1 MSWLEQLVQ
10 TYDENAHL
18 AGRFGLDGMNS
29 VLPPVGHILGNAQIE
44 IALNGEGELTSV
56 EVLPKGEQQTLLPCT
71 PDSASRSGTEAPP
84 HLLHDKLPYIARDY
98 EKFVPQKEKKG
109 KKAKESPHEK
119 YVNLLGKWESSPY
132 SDPKVHAVYRYV
144 TEHDVIG
151 ELLDKGILHKD
162 AQGRMIETWTDKKK
176 EKPPIF
182 QACSG
187 SPLQSLVRF
196 RVDLDG
202 DPCPELWKD
211 AQLQKKYQQ
220 FFQEILSHMEEGLCY
235 GTGKTLLVTDKHGR
249 GIRTS
254 GDKAKLI
261 SSNDTDGFTFLGRFA
276 EAKECISLGYETSQ
290 KALNALGWLISKQ
303 GYSASPAGSRVF
315 LAWGRLAL
323 PSAFDS
329 TERLVRRRRKTNS
342 PLPMTMQA
350 WADSFKEALKGYR
363 FDFRRAEKSQVNVMV
378 LDAATTG
385 RLAICYYDEMAGEDF
400 LERIEKWHTV
410 GRWRQR
416 DCDKAAK
423 DAKKGKSW
431 YPAYY
436 GVPSPKKLIAAYR
449 GEKISNSQLDMEMHR
464 IFFSIVQGVPLPIDM
479 ERMAFQ
485 RVIRRA
491 VCDPLPEWEHLLL
504 EPACSII
511 CKRLNQRREEYTVAL
526 DKEKTERS
534 YLFGRL
540 LAAADQMERATF
552 KEEEKGSR
560 TTNAMRYMNRFVSR
574 PSSTWQDLQMKLL
587 PYQQKREKYGGK
599 ERRLID
605 EILHTFADEDF
616 CSDAPL
622 GVEFL
627 LGLSCQRYVIE
638 KEIEEN
644 RQKKKEREENG
655 KAEEGKA

>member
-10 TYDENAHL
+10 TYDENERF
-18 AGRFGLDGMNS
+18 AGKFGIDGMKS

-44 IALNGEGELTSV
+44 IALNEAGELTNV
-56 EVLPKGEQQTLLPCT
+56 EVLPKEQQQTLLPCT
-71 PDSASRSGTEAPP
+71 PDSASRTSTTAPP
-84 HLLHDKLPYIARDY
+84 HPLHDKLPYIARDY
-98 EKFVPQKEKKG
+98 EKFVPAKEKAG
-109 KKAKESPHEK
+109 KKETKESPHEK
-119 YVNLLGKWESSPY
+119 YVALLGAWDRSPY
-132 SDPKVHAVYRYV
+132 SDTKVHAVYRYI

-151 ELLDKGILHKD
+151 ELLDKGILYKD
-162 AQGRMIETWTDKKK
+162 DQGRIMEKWTDKKK

-182 QACSG
+182 KASSE
-187 SPLQSLVRF
+187 SPLKSLVRF

-211 AQLQKKYQQ
+211 RELQKKYQL
-220 FFQEILSHMEEGLCY
+220 FFQECFSHMEKGLCY
-235 GTGKTLLVTDKHGR
+235 ATGKQLFVTDKHGR
-249 GIRTS
+249 GIRHQ
-254 GDKAKLI
+254 GDTAKLI
-261 SSNDTDGFTFLGRFA
+261 SSNDEDGFTFRGRFEKA
-276 EAKECISLGYETSQ
+276 EECISLGYETSQ
-290 KALNALGWLISKQ
+290 KVLNTLSWLIREQ
-303 GYSASPAGSRVF
+303 GYSVGSRAF

-329 TERLVRRRRKTNS
+329 TERLVRRRRQTSS

-350 WADSFKEALKGYR
+350 WAESFKEALKGYR

-400 LERIEKWHTV
+400 LERIEKWHTI

-416 DCDKAAK
+416 DCDKTAK
-423 DAKKGKSW
+423 DARKGKSW
-431 YPAYY
+431 YPAYC

-449 GEKISNSQLDMEMHR
+449 GEKISNSQLAMEMHR

-485 RVIRRA
+485 RVIKRA

-511 CKRLNQRREEYTVAL
+511 CKRLNQGREEYTVAL

-552 KEEEKGSR
+552 KEEERGSR
-560 TTNAMRYMNRFVSR
+560 TTNAMRYMNRFASR

>member
-10 TYDENAHL
+10 TYDENERF
-18 AGRFGLDGMNS
+18 AGKFGIDGMKS

-44 IALNGEGELTSV
+44 IALNETGELTNV
-56 EVLPKGEQQTLLPCT
+56 EVLPKEQQQTLLPCT
-71 PDSASRSGTEAPP
+71 PDSASRTSTTAPP
-84 HLLHDKLPYIARDY
+84 HPLHDKLPYIARDY
-98 EKFVPQKEKKG
+98 EKFVPAKEKAG
-109 KKAKESPHEK
+109 KKETKESPHEK
-119 YVNLLGKWESSPY
+119 YVALLGAWDRSPY
-132 SDPKVHAVYRYV
+132 SDTKVHAVYRYI

-151 ELLDKGILHKD
+151 ELLDKGILYKD
-162 AQGRMIETWTDKKK
+162 DQGRIMEKWTDKKK

-182 QACSG
+182 KASSE
-187 SPLQSLVRF
+187 SPLKSLVRF

-211 AQLQKKYQQ
+211 RELQKKYQL
-220 FFQEILSHMEEGLCY
+220 FFQECFSHMEKGLCY
-235 GTGKTLLVTDKHGR
+235 ATGKQLFVTDKHGR
-249 GIRTS
+249 GIRHQ
-254 GDKAKLI
+254 GDTAKLI
-261 SSNDTDGFTFLGRFA
+261 SSNDEDGFTFRGRFEKA
-276 EAKECISLGYETSQ
+276 EECISLGYETSQ
-290 KALNALGWLISKQ
+290 KVLNTLGWLIREQ
-303 GYSASPAGSRVF
+303 GYSVGSRAF

-329 TERLVRRRRKTNS
+329 TERFVRRRRQTNS

-350 WADSFKEALKGYR
+350 WAESFKEALNGYR
-363 FDFRRAEKSQVNVMV
+363 FNFRRAERSQVNVMV
-378 LDAATTG
+378 LDAASKG

-400 LERIEKWHTV
+400 LERIEKWHTI

-416 DCDKAAK
+416 DCDKTAK
-423 DAKKGKSW
+423 DARKGKSW
-431 YPAYY
+431 YPAYC

-449 GEKISNSQLDMEMHR
+449 GEKISNSQLAMEMHR
-464 IFFSIVQGVPLPIDM
+464 IFFSIVQGVPPPIDM

-526 DKEKTERS
+526 DKEKKERS

-552 KEEEKGSR
+552 KEEERGSR
-560 TTNAMRYMNRFVSR
+560 TTNAMRYMNRFAAR

-587 PYQQKREKYGGK
+587 PYQEKREKYGGK
-599 ERRLID
+599 EKHLID

-627 LGLSCQRYVIE
+627 LGLSCQRYALA

>member
-10 TYDENAHL
+10 TYDENERF
-18 AGRFGLDGMNS
+18 AGKFGIDGMKS

-44 IALNGEGELTSV
+44 IALNEAGELTNV
-56 EVLPKGEQQTLLPCT
+56 EVLPKEQQQTLLPCT
-71 PDSASRSGTEAPP
+71 PDSASRTSTTAPP
-84 HLLHDKLPYIARDY
+84 HALHDKLLYIARDY
-98 EKFVPQKEKKG
+98 EKFVPAKEKAG
-109 KKAKESPHEK
+109 KKEKKESPHEK
-119 YVNLLGKWESSPY
+119 YVALLGAWDRSPY
-132 SDPKVHAVYRYV
+132 SDTKVHAVYRYI

-151 ELLDKGILHKD
+151 ELLDKGILYKD
-162 AQGRMIETWTDKKK
+162 DQGRIMEKWTDKKK

-182 QACSG
+182 KASSE
-187 SPLQSLVRF
+187 SPLKSLVRF
-196 RVDLDG
+196 RVDLNG
-202 DPCPELWKD
+202 DSCPELWKD
-211 AQLQKKYQQ
+211 RELQKKYQL
-220 FFQEILSHMEEGLCY
+220 FFQECFSHMEKGLCY
-235 GTGKTLLVTDKHGR
+235 ATGKQLFVTDKHGR
-249 GIRTS
+249 GIRKQ
-254 GDKAKLI
+254 GDTAKLI
-261 SSNDTDGFTFLGRFA
+261 SSNDNDGFTFRGRFEKA
-276 EAKECISLGYETSQ
+276 EECISLGYETSQ
-290 KALNALGWLISKQ
+290 KALNTLGWLIHEQ
-303 GYSASPAGSRVF
+303 GYSVGSRVF

-329 TERLVRRRRKTNS
+329 TERLVRRRRQTNS

-350 WADSFKEALKGYR
+350 WAESFEEALKGYR

-423 DAKKGKSW
+423 GAKKGKSW

-511 CKRLNQRREEYTVAL
+511 CKRLNQGREEYTVAL

-552 KEEEKGSR
+552 KEEERGSR
-560 TTNAMRYMNRFVSR
+560 TTNAMRYMNRLASR

-587 PYQQKREKYGGK
+587 PYQEKREKYGGK

-616 CSDAPL
+616 CSNAPL

-638 KEIEEN
+638 KEIEEK
-644 RQKKKEREENG
+644 RQKKKEREESA
-655 KAEEGKA
+655 KAEEGKE

>member
-10 TYDENAHL
+10 TYDENERF
-18 AGRFGLDGMNS
+18 AGKFGLDGINS

-44 IALNGEGELTSV
+44 IALNETGELTNV
-56 EVLPKGEQQTLLPCT
+56 EVLPKEQQQTLLPCT
-71 PDSASRSGTEAPP
+71 PDSASRTSTTAPP
-84 HLLHDKLPYIARDY
+84 HPLHDKLPYIARDY
-98 EKFVPQKEKKG
+98 EKFVPAKEKAG
-109 KKAKESPHEK
+109 KKETKESPHEK
-119 YVNLLGKWESSPY
+119 YVALLGAWDRSPY
-132 SDPKVHAVYRYV
+132 SDTKVHAVYRYI

-151 ELLDKGILHKD
+151 ELLDKGILYKD
-162 AQGRMIETWTDKKK
+162 DQGRIMEKWTDKKK

-182 QACSG
+182 KASSE
-187 SPLQSLVRF
+187 SPLKSLVRF

-211 AQLQKKYQQ
+211 RELQKKYQL
-220 FFQEILSHMEEGLCY
+220 FFQECFSHMEKGLCY
-235 GTGKTLLVTDKHGR
+235 ATGKQLFVTDKHGR
-249 GIRTS
+249 EIRHQ
-254 GDKAKLI
+254 GDTAKLI
-261 SSNDTDGFTFLGRFA
+261 SSNDEDGLTFRGRFEKA
-276 EAKECISLGYETSQ
+276 EECISLGYETSQ
-290 KALNALGWLISKQ
+290 KVLNTLGWLIREQ
-303 GYSASPAGSRVF
+303 GYSVGSRAF

-329 TERLVRRRRKTNS
+329 TERLVRRRRQTSS

-350 WADSFKEALKGYR
+350 WAESFKEALKGYR

-410 GRWRQR
+410 GRWWQR

-436 GVPSPKKLIAAYR
+436 GIPSPKKLIAAYR

-504 EPACSII
+504 EPACSIV

-526 DKEKTERS
+526 DREKTERS

-552 KEEEKGSR
+552 KEEERGSR
-560 TTNAMRYMNRFVSR
+560 TTNAMRYMNRFAAR

-587 PYQQKREKYGGK
+587 PYQEKREKYGGK
-599 ERRLID
+599 EKHLID

-627 LGLSCQRYVIE
+627 LGLSCQRYALA

>member
-10 TYDENAHL
+10 TYDENERF
-18 AGRFGLDGMNS
+18 AGKFGIDGMKS

-44 IALNGEGELTSV
+44 IALNEAGELTNV
-56 EVLPKGEQQTLLPCT
+56 EVLPKEQQQTLLPCT
-71 PDSASRSGTEAPP
+71 PDSASRTSTTAPP
-84 HLLHDKLPYIARDY
+84 HPLHDKLPYIARDY
-98 EKFVPQKEKKG
+98 EKFVPAKEKAG
-109 KKAKESPHEK
+109 KKETKESPHEK
-119 YVNLLGKWESSPY
+119 YVALLGAWDRSPY
-132 SDPKVHAVYRYV
+132 SDTKVHAVYRYI

-151 ELLDKGILHKD
+151 ELLDKGILYKD
-162 AQGRMIETWTDKKK
+162 DQGRIMEKWTDKKK

-182 QACSG
+182 KASSE
-187 SPLQSLVRF
+187 SPLKSLVRF

-211 AQLQKKYQQ
+211 RELQKKYQL
-220 FFQEILSHMEEGLCY
+220 FFQECFSHMEKGLCY
-235 GTGKTLLVTDKHGR
+235 ATGKQLFVTDKHGR
-249 GIRTS
+249 GIRHQ
-254 GDKAKLI
+254 GDTAKLI
-261 SSNDTDGFTFLGRFA
+261 SSNDEDGFTFRGRFEKA
-276 EAKECISLGYETSQ
+276 EECISLGYETSQ
-290 KALNALGWLISKQ
+290 KVLNTLGWLIREQ
-303 GYSASPAGSRVF
+303 GYSVGSRAF

-329 TERLVRRRRKTNS
+329 TERFVRRRRQGNW

-350 WADSFKEALKGYR
+350 WAESFAEALNGYR
-363 FDFRRAEKSQVNVMV
+363 FNFRRAERSQVNVMV
-378 LDAATTG
+378 LDAASKG

-400 LERIEKWHTV
+400 LERIEKWHTI

-416 DCDKAAK
+416 DCDKTAK
-423 DAKKGKSW
+423 DARKGKSW
-431 YPAYY
+431 YPAYC

-449 GEKISNSQLDMEMHR
+449 GEKISNSQLAMEMHR

-511 CKRLNQRREEYTVAL
+511 CKRLNQGREEYTVAL

-552 KEEEKGSR
+552 KEEERGSR
-560 TTNAMRYMNRFVSR
+560 TTNAMRYMNRFAAR
-574 PSSTWQDLQMKLL
+574 PPSTWQDLQMKLL

>member
-10 TYDENAHL
+10 TYDENERF
-18 AGRFGLDGMNS
+18 AGKFGIDGMKS

-44 IALNGEGELTSV
+44 IALNEAGELTNV
-56 EVLPKGEQQTLLPCT
+56 EVLPKEQQQTLLPCT
-71 PDSASRSGTEAPP
+71 PDSASRTSTTAPP
-84 HLLHDKLPYIARDY
+84 HPLHDKFPYIARDY
-98 EKFVPQKEKKG
+98 EKFVPAKEKAG
-109 KKAKESPHEK
+109 KKETKESPHEK
-119 YVNLLGKWESSPY
+119 YVALLGAWDRSPY
-132 SDPKVHAVYRYV
+132 SDTKVHAVYRYI

-151 ELLDKGILHKD
+151 ELLDKGILYKD
-162 AQGRMIETWTDKKK
+162 DQGRIMEKWTDKKK

-182 QACSG
+182 KASSE
-187 SPLQSLVRF
+187 SPLKSLVRF

-211 AQLQKKYQQ
+211 RELQKKYQL
-220 FFQEILSHMEEGLCY
+220 FFQECFSHMEKGLCY
-235 GTGKTLLVTDKHGR
+235 ATGKQLFVTDKHGR
-249 GIRTS
+249 GIRHQ
-254 GDKAKLI
+254 GDTAKLI
-261 SSNDTDGFTFLGRFA
+261 SSNDEDGFTFRGRFEKA
-276 EAKECISLGYETSQ
+276 EECISLGYETSQ
-290 KALNALGWLISKQ
+290 KVLNTLGWLIREQ
-303 GYSASPAGSRVF
+303 GYSVGSRAF

-329 TERLVRRRRKTNS
+329 TERFVRRRRQTNS

-350 WADSFKEALKGYR
+350 WAESFAEALNGYR
-363 FDFRRAEKSQVNVMV
+363 FNFRRAERSQVNVMV
-378 LDAATTG
+378 LDAASKG

-400 LERIEKWHTV
+400 LERIEKWHTI

-416 DCDKAAK
+416 DCDKTAK
-423 DAKKGKSW
+423 DARKGKSW
-431 YPAYY
+431 YPAYC

-449 GEKISNSQLDMEMHR
+449 GEKISNSQLAMEMHR

-526 DKEKTERS
+526 DKEKKERS

-552 KEEEKGSR
+552 KEEERGSR
-560 TTNAMRYMNRFVSR
+560 TTNAMRYMNRFASR

-587 PYQQKREKYGGK
+587 PYQEKREKYGGK

-627 LGLSCQRYVIE
+627 LGLSCQRYALA

>member
-10 TYDENAHL
+10 TYDENERF
-18 AGRFGLDGMNS
+18 AGKFGIDGMKS

-44 IALNGEGELTSV
+44 IALNETGELTNV
-56 EVLPKGEQQTLLPCT
+56 EVLPKEQQQTLLPCT
-71 PDSASRSGTEAPP
+71 PDSASRTSTTAPP
-84 HLLHDKLPYIARDY
+84 HPLHDKLPYIARDY
-98 EKFVPQKEKKG
+98 EKFVPAKEKAG
-109 KKAKESPHEK
+109 KKETKESPHEK
-119 YVNLLGKWESSPY
+119 YVALLGAWDRSPY
-132 SDPKVHAVYRYV
+132 SDTKVHAVYRYI

-151 ELLDKGILHKD
+151 ELLDKGILYKD
-162 AQGRMIETWTDKKK
+162 DQGRIMEKWTDKKK

-182 QACSG
+182 KASSE
-187 SPLQSLVRF
+187 SPLKSLVRF

-211 AQLQKKYQQ
+211 RELQKKYQL
-220 FFQEILSHMEEGLCY
+220 FFQECFSHMEKGLCY
-235 GTGKTLLVTDKHGR
+235 ATGKQLFVTDKHGR
-249 GIRTS
+249 GIRHQ
-254 GDKAKLI
+254 GDTAKLI
-261 SSNDTDGFTFLGRFA
+261 SSNDEDGFTFRGRFEKA
-276 EAKECISLGYETSQ
+276 EECISLGYETSQ
-290 KALNALGWLISKQ
+290 KVLNTLGWLIREQ
-303 GYSASPAGSRVF
+303 GYSVGSRAF

-329 TERLVRRRRKTNS
+329 TERFVRRRRQTNS

-350 WADSFKEALKGYR
+350 WAESFKEALNGYR
-363 FDFRRAEKSQVNVMV
+363 FNFRRAERSQVNVMV
-378 LDAATTG
+378 LDAASKG

-400 LERIEKWHTV
+400 LERIEKWHTI

-416 DCDKAAK
+416 DCDKTAK
-423 DAKKGKSW
+423 DARKGKSW
-431 YPAYY
+431 YPAYC

-449 GEKISNSQLDMEMHR
+449 GEKISNSQLAMEMHR

-526 DKEKTERS
+526 DKEKKERS

-552 KEEEKGSR
+552 KEEERGSR
-560 TTNAMRYMNRFVSR
+560 TTNAMRYMNRFASR

>member
-18 AGRFGLDGMNS
+18 AGRFGLDGMKS
-29 VLPPVGHILGNAQIE
+29 VLPPVGHILGHAQIE
-44 IALNGEGELTSV
+44 IALNGEGELTNV
-56 EVLPKGEQQTLLPCT
+56 EVLPKEQQQTLLPCT
-71 PDSASRSGTEAPP
+71 PDSASGTSTTAPP
-84 HLLHDKLPYIARDY
+84 HALHDKIFYIARDY
-98 EKFVPQKEKKG
+98 ENFVSKENQ
-109 KKAKESPHEK
+109 AQARERHAQYEA
-119 YVNLLGKWESSPY
+119 LLRAWVESPY
-132 SDPKVHAVYRYV
+132 SDPKVRAVYRYI
-144 TEHDVIG
+144 TKHDVIG
-151 ELLDKGILHKD
+151 ELVARRILHED
-162 AQGRMIETWTDKKK
+162 DQGCIMEKWTDKQK

-182 QACSG
+182 KAG
-187 SPLQSLVRF
+187 GKSPLESVVRF
-196 RVDLDG
+196 RVDLDS

-211 AQLQKKYQQ
+211 RGLQKKYQQ
-220 FFQEILSHMEEGLCY
+220 FFQECLSHMEKGLCY
-235 GTGKTLLVTDKHGR
+235 ATGKQLFVTDQHGR
-249 GIRTS
+249 GIRRP
-254 GDKAKLI
+254 GDTTKLI
-261 SSNDTDGFTFLGRFA
+261 SSNDKNGLTFRGRFE

-290 KALNALGWLISKQ
+290 KALNTLGWLIREQ
-303 GYSASPAGSRVF
+303 GYSVGSRVF
-315 LAWGRLAL
+315 LAWGRYAL

-329 TERLVRRRRKTNS
+329 TEKFVRRRRQTDS
-342 PLPMTMQA
+342 SLPMTMQA
-350 WADSFKEALKGYR
+350 WAESFEMALKGYR
-363 FDFRRAEKSQVNVMV
+363 FDFRREKRSQVNVMV
-378 LDAATTG
+378 LDAASKG

-400 LERIEKWHTV
+400 LERIEKWHTI

-416 DCDKAAK
+416 DCDKTAK
-423 DAKKGKSW
+423 DARKGKSW
-431 YPAYY
+431 YPAYC

-449 GEKISNSQLDMEMHR
+449 GEKISNSQLAMEMHR

-526 DKEKTERS
+526 DKEKKERS

-552 KEEEKGSR
+552 KEEERGSR
-560 TTNAMRYMNRFVSR
+560 TTNAMRYMNRFAAR

>member
-10 TYDENAHL
+10 TYDENERF
-18 AGRFGLDGMNS
+18 AGKFGIDGMKS

-44 IALNGEGELTSV
+44 IALNEAGELTNV
-56 EVLPKGEQQTLLPCT
+56 EVLPKEQQQTLLPCT
-71 PDSASRSGTEAPP
+71 PDSASRTSTTAPP
-84 HLLHDKLPYIARDY
+84 HPLHDKLLYIARDY
-98 EKFVPQKEKKG
+98 EKFVPAKEKAG
-109 KKAKESPHEK
+109 KKETKESPHEK
-119 YVNLLGKWESSPY
+119 YVALLGAWDRSPY
-132 SDPKVHAVYRYV
+132 SDTKVHAVYRYI

-151 ELLDKGILHKD
+151 ELLDKGILYKD
-162 AQGRMIETWTDKKK
+162 DQGRIMEKWTDKKK

-182 QACSG
+182 KASSE
-187 SPLQSLVRF
+187 SPLKSLVRF
-196 RVDLDG
+196 RVDLNG
-202 DPCPELWKD
+202 DSCPELWKD
-211 AQLQKKYQQ
+211 RELQKKYQL
-220 FFQEILSHMEEGLCY
+220 FFQECFSHMEKGLCY
-235 GTGKTLLVTDKHGR
+235 ATGKQLFVTDKHGR
-249 GIRTS
+249 GIRKQ
-254 GDKAKLI
+254 GDTAKLI
-261 SSNDTDGFTFLGRFA
+261 SSNDNDGFTFRGRFEKA
-276 EAKECISLGYETSQ
+276 EECISLGYETSQ
-290 KALNALGWLISKQ
+290 KALNTLGWLIHEQ
-303 GYSASPAGSRVF
+303 GYSVGSRVF

-329 TERLVRRRRKTNS
+329 TERLVRRRRQTNS

-350 WADSFKEALKGYR
+350 WAESFEEALKGYR

-423 DAKKGKSW
+423 GAKKGKSW

-504 EPACSII
+504 EPACSIV

-552 KEEEKGSR
+552 KEEERGSR
-560 TTNAMRYMNRFVSR
+560 TTNAMRYMNRFASR

-638 KEIEEN
+638 KEIEEK

>member
-10 TYDENAHL
+10 TYDENERF
-18 AGRFGLDGMNS
+18 AGKFGIDGMKS

-44 IALNGEGELTSV
+44 IALNEAGELTNV
-56 EVLPKGEQQTLLPCT
+56 EVLPKEQQQTLLPCT
-71 PDSASRSGTEAPP
+71 PDSASRTSTTAPP
-84 HLLHDKLPYIARDY
+84 HPLHDKLPYIARDY
-98 EKFVPQKEKKG
+98 EKFVPAKEKAG
-109 KKAKESPHEK
+109 KKDTKESPHEK
-119 YVNLLGKWESSPY
+119 YVALLGAWDRSPY
-132 SDPKVHAVYRYV
+132 SDTKVHAVYRYI

-151 ELLDKGILHKD
+151 ELLDKGILYKD
-162 AQGRMIETWTDKKK
+162 DQGRIMEKWTDKKK

-182 QACSG
+182 KASSE
-187 SPLQSLVRF
+187 SPLKSLVRF

-211 AQLQKKYQQ
+211 RELQKKYQL
-220 FFQEILSHMEEGLCY
+220 FFQECFSHMEKGLCY
-235 GTGKTLLVTDKHGR
+235 ATGKQLFVTDKHGR
-249 GIRTS
+249 GIRHQ
-254 GDKAKLI
+254 GDTAKLI
-261 SSNDTDGFTFLGRFA
+261 SSNDEDGFTFRGRFEKA
-276 EAKECISLGYETSQ
+276 EECISLGYETSQ
-290 KALNALGWLISKQ
+290 KVLNTLGWLIREQ
-303 GYSASPAGSRVF
+303 GYSVGSRAF

-329 TERLVRRRRKTNS
+329 TERFVRRRRQTNS

-350 WADSFKEALKGYR
+350 WAESFKEALNGYR
-363 FDFRRAEKSQVNVMV
+363 FNFRRAERSQVNVMV

-400 LERIEKWHTV
+400 LERIEKWHTI

-416 DCDKAAK
+416 DCDKTAK

-511 CKRLNQRREEYTVAL
+511 CKRLNQGREEYTVAL

-552 KEEEKGSR
+552 KEEERGSR
-560 TTNAMRYMNRFVSR
+560 TTNAMRYMNRFASR

-605 EILHTFADEDF
+605 EILHTFADDDF